1 MDGMQNEGEK
11 IVVAYDPDFDAADI
25 FTALG
30 GKRAFFLGL
39 LLSLLTLMSVG
50 FIALAALILSG
61 KTISL

>member
-1 MDGMQNEGEK
+1 MDVVQNPGEK
-11 IVVAYDPDFDAADI
+11 IVVAYDPEFDADV

-50 FIALAALILSG
+50 FIVLAALILSG